1 MKFILVGGLVTG
13 SVYAPLREVAGGLE
27 ALPKEVAMYAVFGRV
42 EIDSSRADEAIE
54 LLNNY
59 TVPMVKQA
67 PGFVSG
73 TWARSEDGTRG
84 QSVLPFEN
92 EGAAKAA
99 AERHRRDRRPA
110 RR

>member
-1 MKFILVGGLVTG
+1 
-13 SVYAPLREVAGGLE
+13 
-27 ALPKEVAMYAVFGRV
+27 MYAVIGRV
-42 EIDSSRADEAIE
+42 AIDSSRADEAAD

-84 QSVLPFEN
+84 QSLILFET
-92 EGAAKAA
+92 EEAAKAA
-99 AERHRRDRRPA
+99 AERAATGPPPGSA
-110 RR
+110 VTFASAEVFEVLAQA